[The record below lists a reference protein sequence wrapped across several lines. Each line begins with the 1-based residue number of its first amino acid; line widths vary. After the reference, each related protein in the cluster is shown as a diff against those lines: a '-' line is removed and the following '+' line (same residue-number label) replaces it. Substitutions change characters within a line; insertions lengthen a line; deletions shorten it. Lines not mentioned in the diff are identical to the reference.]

1 MSYGRISLIGLLV
14 LVAGA
19 QPMRAQDSTSAQR
32 PGSAEMRAR
41 IEARFTERV
50 KTELGLT
57 DEQSARLKE
66 VAGGWYD
73 KRRAMEGEERD
84 LRQALSGQLR
94 PGVAANSDSV
104 SRIVNQLLDLK
115 VKYAESYREE
125 NKQLGFLTPVQ
136 RAQYYSLRE
145 RLLDALKQARMAR
158 RAPGGAQ
165 HWHGAGNP
173 RWQGRPAAPQG
184 P

>member
-1 MSYGRISLIGLLV
+1 MSRGRIPLLGLLA
-14 LVAGA
+14 LVGSA
-19 QPMRAQDSTSAQR
+19 QPMLAQDSTSGPR

-50 KTELGLT
+50 RTELGLT
-57 DEQSARLKE
+57 DEQTARLKE

-73 KRRAMEGEERD
+73 KRRAMEGEERE

-94 PGVAANSDSV
+94 PGVAANQDSV
-104 SRIVNQLLDLK
+104 TRIVNQLLDLK

-145 RLLDALKQARMAR
+145 RLLDALKQARQSR
-158 RAPGGAQ
+158 RAQGGAQ
-165 HWHGAGNP
+165 HWHGGSQ
-173 RWQGRPAAPQG
+173 RWQGRPPAPQG

>member
-1 MSYGRISLIGLLV
+1 MSRSRMSLLALLALVGSVEPV
-14 LVAGA
+14 L
-19 QPMRAQDSTSAQR
+19 AQDSSAA
-32 PGSAEMRAR
+32 PAPASAEMRAR

-57 DEQSARLKE
+57 DEQTARLKE

-73 KRRAMEGEERD
+73 KRRAMEGDERS
-84 LRQALSGQLR
+84 LRQALAGQLR
-94 PGVAANSDSV
+94 PGIAANPDSV
-104 SRIVNQLLDLK
+104 TRIVNQLLDLK

-145 RLLDALKQARMAR
+145 RLLDALKQARQMR
-158 RAPGGAQ
+158 RAGGGGAN
-165 HWHGAGNP
+165 HWQGMP
-173 RWQGRPAAPQG
+173 QRWQAPGQRN